1 MRLDGKVVLVTGA
14 SGVLGRAVARRARA
28 LGAQVLEL
36 DLHFPLDPAESI
48 EVARGRHSVDLADA
62 AATARCVGGLG
73 RIDVACNV
81 AGGFA
86 MGPRVHELAASDW
99 DAMFRVNVD
108 TLRNVVRAVVPGMIE
123 RGRGAIVNVGATGG
137 LRGGAR
143 TAAYSAAKGTV
154 LRLTESLSAEL
165 REHGIN
171 VNAVL
176 PSILDTPRNRAD
188 MPDAD
193 VSRWVAPE
201 ALADVICFLGSDA
214 ARAVHGALLP
224 VTGLS

>member
-1 MRLDGKVVLVTGA
+1 MRLDGKIVLVSGA
-14 SGVLGRAVARRARA
+14 NGALGRAVARRARA

-36 DLHFPLDPAESI
+36 DLHFPLDPSESI
-48 EVARGRHSVDLADA
+48 EIARGRHSVDLTDSD
-62 AATARCVGGLG
+62 ATARCIAGLG

-86 MGPRVHELAASDW
+86 MGPRVHEIAAADW
-99 DAMFRVNVD
+99 EAMFRINVD
-108 TLRNVVRAVVPGMIE
+108 TLLNVVRAVVPGMIAQ
-123 RGRGAIVNVGATGG
+123 GRGAIVNVGAVGG

-143 TAAYSAAKGTV
+143 TSAYSAAKGTV

-176 PSILDTPRNRAD
+176 PSILDTPRNRAE
-188 MPDAD
+188 MPQAD
-193 VSRWVAPE
+193 VSRWVAPDD
-201 ALADVICFLGSDA
+201 LAEVICFLGSDA
-214 ARAVHGALLP
+214 ARAVHGALVP